1 MPIGRY
7 FLYIGSALLALLLI
21 ADWYSASP
29 STGPAAS
36 ESAASRNDRYSIRIR
51 SAHKWPQAVVIDTT
65 LPTIVPPP
73 VTAVA
78 AKAPEARPP
87 SEAFAMAIEPVPL
100 PVARPA
106 KPAKRHVR
114 RTNVARAANDRMI
127 SNGNTFGFRD
137 DWFAP
142 RRREASASRRDG
154 FGPRGFWPRS
164 W

>member
-21 ADWYSASP
+21 ADWYFSP
-29 STGPAAS
+29 TGTGPAAS
-36 ESAASRNDRYSIRIR
+36 ELAASRIDRYSIRIH
-51 SAHKWPQAVVIDTT
+51 SARKWPQAIVIDTT
-65 LPTIVPPP
+65 LPTVVPPP
-73 VTAVA
+73 VTTVA

-87 SEAFAMAIEPVPL
+87 REAYAMAIEPVPL

-114 RTNVARAANDRMI
+114 RTNVARAVNDRMI

-142 RRREASASRRDG
+142 PRREASARSDRPG
-154 FGPRGFWPRS
+154 SLGFWPMS